1 MPSLCVAAVQ
11 TNNNTYRMLRV
22 IEADNNWAYSV
33 WCTGERELY
42 NMQVSGGYGR
52 LTIDADNDT

>member
-1 MPSLCVAAVQ
+1 
-11 TNNNTYRMLRV
+11 MLRV